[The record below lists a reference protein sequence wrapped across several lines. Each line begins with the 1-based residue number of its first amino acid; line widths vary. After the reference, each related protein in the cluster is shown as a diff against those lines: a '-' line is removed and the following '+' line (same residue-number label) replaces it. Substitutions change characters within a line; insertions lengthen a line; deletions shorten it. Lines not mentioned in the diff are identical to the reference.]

1 MPDYSSYTIKPFG
14 PFGHLISWDQ
24 PASQELKS
32 LIFHLE
38 TTLRNHFNEKISSI
52 IPSYNSIVINFTSP
66 LSEGE
71 LSRFLN
77 NQNASGM
84 NMESE
89 IISIPVHYNN
99 DDVNDLELI
108 AKTLDLSPR
117 EIINHHT
124 SKAYDVY
131 SLGFLPGFAYM
142 GFTPTEI
149 EVKRKENPRFKVPK
163 GSVGLAKNQ
172 TGIYPSEA
180 PGGWQIIGKTPLSLF
195 EPFSNNPILIDT
207 SKRVQFVSI
216 NDAEFKSIS
225 ADIEN
230 HRFDLKGFG
239 K

>member
-1 MPDYSSYTIKPFG
+1 MSDHFSYTIRPFG

-32 LIFHLE
+32 LIFQLE
-38 TTLRNHFNEKISSI
+38 TSFRKYFKEKITSI

-71 LSRFLN
+71 LTLFLN
-77 NQNASGM
+77 KQNASRKTV
-84 NMESE
+84 EPE

-99 DDVNDLELI
+99 DDVNDLELM
-108 AKTLDLSPR
+108 AKSLDLSPR

-124 SKAYDVY
+124 SKVYDVY

-142 GFTPTEI
+142 GFTPAEI
-149 EVKRKENPRFKVPK
+149 EVKRKNNPRLKVPK

-180 PGGWQIIGKTPLSLF
+180 PGGWQIIGKTPINLF
-195 EPFSNNPILIDT
+195 EPFSNQPILIDT

-216 NDAEFKSIS
+216 NDAEFQSLS
-225 ADIEN
+225 VDIAN

>member
-1 MPDYSSYTIKPFG
+1 MPDPSSYTIRPFG
-14 PFGHLISWDQ
+14 PFGYLISWDQ

-32 LIFHLE
+32 LIFNLE
-38 TTLRNHFNEKISSI
+38 TSLRNHFNEQLTSI
-52 IPSYNSIVINFTSP
+52 IPSYNSIVINFICP
-66 LSEGE
+66 ISEGE
-71 LSRFLN
+71 LSRFLIK
-77 NQNASGM
+77 QNASKM
-84 NMESE
+84 CMKSE
-89 IISIPVHYNN
+89 IISIPVHYSN

-117 EIINHHT
+117 EIIEHHT
-124 SKAYDVY
+124 SKVYDVY

-142 GFTPTEI
+142 GFTPAEI
-149 EVKRKENPRFKVPK
+149 EVKRKENPRLKVPK

-207 SKRVQFVSI
+207 SKRIQFVSI
-216 NDAEFKSIS
+216 NDAEFQSIS
-225 ADIEN
+225 TDIASQ
-230 HRFDLKGFG
+230 RFDLKGFG